1 MPNQTSWHIWKIL
14 RPTFR
19 KTNYAAPNP
28 PLTVKVIPKTFLVP
42 FFPDTVYTA
51 NIDTLASRRND
62 LSKKFF
68 RDITQPSSCLHCLLP
83 APREQ
88 SIISRPRTP
97 AKYPRVHTHTKCYC
111 SFINYAHN
119 NYQDSI
125 DKAPN
130 K

>member
-1 MPNQTSWHIWKIL
+1 MNAKGQGQTPEAKIKLKAKCL
-14 RPTFR
+14 RPMLHQDLNFSLKASLPSR
-19 KTNYAAPNP
+19 
-28 PLTVKVIPKTFLVP
+28 P
-42 FFPDTVYTA
+42 FSA

-68 RDITQPSSCLHCLLP
+68 RDITQLSSCLHCLLP
-83 APREQ
+83 TPREQ
-88 SIISRPRTP
+88 SIISHHRTS